1 MWACLLEAFD
11 DYGKYFLTDHALLI
25 YEAYVNIVE
34 CVLYEFQLLTL
45 KWQKLAR
52 ATGKQRRL
60 CNVVPLIS
68 YAAVPDGAAAWT
80 NPSRPSRSLEN
91 IFTEWRKKLLPV
103 PAAPEK
109 LSRQVA

>member
-1 MWACLLEAFD
+1 MLIEVPQEDHRYILKWLVVVVWACLLEAFD
-11 DYGKYFLTDHALLI
+11 DYGKYSLTDHALLI

-68 YAAVPDGAAAWT
+68 YAAVPDGAAA
-80 NPSRPSRSLEN
+80 
-91 IFTEWRKKLLPV
+91 
-103 PAAPEK
+103 
-109 LSRQVA
+109 

>member
-25 YEAYVNIVE
+25 YEVYVNIVE

-68 YAAVPDGAAAWT
+68 YAAVPDGAAA
-80 NPSRPSRSLEN
+80 
-91 IFTEWRKKLLPV
+91 
-103 PAAPEK
+103 
-109 LSRQVA
+109 